1 MSADVRQS
9 GFALVGDLGR
19 TAVAHLM
26 PLLGPLLELCQANLD
41 PDYVS
46 VCNNACWAVG
56 EIAVRVREGMAP
68 VVAGMLGAVA
78 GLVVRPQLHKSLLE
92 NCAIT
97 LGRFALVAPEIV
109 APRSFPPS
117 LSEPLRAPPFLSQI
131 RYRQPAP
138 TARQAPWTSQ
148 SSKSSP
154 PPPPLAIPCPRHAA
168 SRREPMRRP

>member
-117 LSEPLRAPPFLSQI
+117 LSERPR
-131 RYRQPAP
+131 
-138 TARQAPWTSQ
+138 
-148 SSKSSP
+148 SSP
-154 PPPPLAIPCPRHAA
+154 RSDIDSQPRRLAKRLGLHSRPSHRPPLPPSPSPVQDTRPADA
-168 SRREPMRRP
+168 SP